1 MPHHAGSIVGRGD
14 GGLRRHSG
22 RSCPHTLH
30 PVGRS
35 TAGGRGRGY
44 PVDAHVA
51 ISGGGPEPQPPADRK
66 PAAAAVPRTRA
77 RGPRAREAWQER
89 RRWRAGLFSPVDGGR
104 REPGSGRRGRGGGSY
119 PAAGSQPRA
128 GQAVRAAA
136 RPRKGY
142 LLHGSLDGGV
152 WGLGLLQQLQ
162 DLLKPLLVRFP
173 LILHLGLLQIKP
185 DTGRD
190 GANVTPRAEARGLP
204 APSNPHLPARTTP
217 ALPRRL
223 GPVWGSLKKSRTL
236 KPGGTDPGSW
246 AANVCWC
253 RRGRRAQGADQT
265 ESPRICNLAPRSAHG
280 SPLGPNATQFSTT
293 QPNSRSVQIITDFE
307 GLAKVK
313 SFKTPAKHLKRFDFG
328 Y

>member
-1 MPHHAGSIVGRGD
+1 MRSETPYFQVPSFFFLRRGPGSNPRPKPAAVQTPRQLHPISGRTLCRRAPNAHSALQPASRSVRMPHRAGRTGIRGVR
-14 GGLRRHSG
+14 GPRQHPRG
-22 RSCPHTLH
+22 SCPHTPH
-30 PVGRS
+30 PLGRS

-51 ISGGGPEPQPPADRK
+51 IAGGGPEPQPPAGRK
-66 PAAAAVPRTRA
+66 PAAAAAPRTRA

-89 RRWRAGLFSPVDGGR
+89 RQWQAGLSPPVDGGR
-104 REPGSGRRGRGGGSY
+104 RDPGSGRRGRGGGSY
-119 PAAGSQPRA
+119 PAAGSRPRA
-128 GQAVRAAA
+128 GQAARAAA

-190 GANVTPRAEARGLP
+190 GANVTPRAQARGLP

-246 AANVCWC
+246 AANVC
-253 RRGRRAQGADQT
+253 
-265 ESPRICNLAPRSAHG
+265 
-280 SPLGPNATQFSTT
+280 
-293 QPNSRSVQIITDFE
+293 
-307 GLAKVK
+307 
-313 SFKTPAKHLKRFDFG
+313 
-328 Y
+328 